1 MIGLWQT
8 KVSGY
13 IKDKKIKKTKFKHIL
28 KEKGRVLRKIYRN
41 KIVDKDLYYEDRF
54 ETIYK
59 ENKKIDYNFKEA
71 KYGKC
76 AVSFFYFENNFV
88 QIEKTIF
95 LTGYFDKNLKKWFI
109 YDKDNVTFEKY
120 LRYFYGK
127 YITIININMICVK
140 GVIELEYSKYR
151 KINEE
156 NKQIIKKQEM
166 YNYNN
171 REYFYKKPVE
181 HFELMKLYTY
191 GKRKTLNKKYSNSNL
206 RQKTKNEINKLVYD
220 HNLYTNNEEDLYY
233 SFEELN
239 PTFDGKKNLK
249 NEFVNY

>member
-13 IKDKKIKKTKFKHIL
+13 MKDTKIKKTKFKHIL
-28 KEKGRVLRKIYRN
+28 KEKGRILRKIYRN

-59 ENKKIDYNFKEA
+59 ENKKIDYKIKET

-76 AVSFFYFENNFV
+76 LVSFTYFEKNFTK
-88 QIEKTIF
+88 IEKNIF
-95 LTGYFDKNLKKWFI
+95 LTGYFDPNLKKWFI
-109 YDKDNVTFEKY
+109 YNQENITFHMF
-120 LRYFYGK
+120 LRKFGSH
-127 YITIININMICVK
+127 INIHSIDMVRVK
-140 GVIELEYSKYR
+140 GIIELDYSKYK

-156 NKQIIKKQEM
+156 NNQIIKKEKM

-181 HFELMKLYTY
+181 HFNLMKLYTY
-191 GKRKTLNKKYSNSNL
+191 GKRKTFNKKYSNSNL
-206 RQKTKNEINKLVYD
+206 RQKTKDEIHKLIYQ